1 MHTPG
6 AGGLF
11 QSLRTTFDIML
22 NWLFKKRVPASA
34 SKPIAVPAPPVQSK
48 ADIDAKKTADARVL
62 WLPQLQSA
70 QGDDSALLQIALTA
84 PLLEIKLAA
93 VEALVSEAALKQ
105 AEREFRSHDR
115 RAHQAA
121 KRRLLAAVAEREAR
135 TCAAALIETAR
146 ALTRDELLPANLLVS
161 LDRDWQALSPG
172 LLTPEQGAEFSD
184 LRNRLNAALRDRA
197 EHQQRLQ
204 RWSADATQ
212 ALADLRLAC
221 ADAAAGAG
229 NAGTG
234 NAGTGDDLAARR
246 SAALV
251 LLATRPDA
259 PSAATIEQALQ
270 AALQIA
276 EMVETRVAFLVALAQ
291 MPVPAVPMIV
301 PSADVEAVVNETAT
315 EATPVSEAAAPADSA
330 EAVEPALVVPPVEAA
345 QAEAEVI
352 TEADVATAEPAT
364 QDITPTSQPEI
375 PPVRAAPAPTPVQRW
390 RDLPPLADGEL
401 ARVLNQRFDEWQ
413 RAQIPA
419 RQPKATARVVSAAP
433 KAVKTPKAPSPEQV
447 LRLDT
452 LLQQAESAL
461 ADGQMGEVQQQLQ
474 HFNASLES
482 MSGVVA
488 DESLHVR
495 YQALQAEMS
504 RLEGWRQ
511 WGGGRALDDLVDE
524 AEQLARST
532 LESADPEATHAP
544 KLHLK
549 THGEAIHAMRAR
561 WRNLQQLGGAP
572 DQSLWHRFDTALQ
585 TAHQPLAAQ
594 QAALK
599 ADRDDN
605 LLAREALLVT
615 LDAVPA
621 QTEFVNTDEQAAYW
635 KEQMRSLERF
645 QLAWRQLGPV
655 EHTVPHAARNA
666 LQQHLR
672 NSIGRVEMPLREARR
687 AAEAVREQLI
697 ARAETLVAEAADSLQ
712 MRDAAARVREIQAEW
727 GNAAR
732 TLPLARGI
740 ETTLWGRFKAATDA
754 VFAQRDA
761 VFNARDAELTGNLS
775 AREELLGR
783 LSALGDDSPA
793 VEIQRVVAECDRAWS
808 QAVEVPRSAAA
819 SIDARFGDARAA
831 AMQILFNK
839 GKQRWQGQCDTIAAK
854 LALCDDRESG
864 RVNDEE
870 LASRWAAQTALPP
883 ALEQA
888 LAQRWSQP
896 AGEPAAPIAAST
908 AASITASGTSSES
921 VGDDLLLQLEMALDL
936 PGSPEWQA
944 ARRERK
950 LRAMKSALE
959 GRGPSNPVAARR
971 PARPAELLAAALGQ
985 GGASSPQRQR
995 LREIVAALRVASPE
1009 QLELLGIR
1017 D

>member
-1 MHTPG
+1 
-6 AGGLF
+6 
-11 QSLRTTFDIML
+11 ML
-22 NWLFKKRVPASA
+22 NWLFKKRVPVSA
-34 SKPIAVPAPPVQSK
+34 PKPVAVPAPPVQSK

-70 QGDDSALLQIALTA
+70 QGDDAALLQIALTA

-135 TCAAALIETAR
+135 TRADALIETAR

-172 LLTPEQGAEFSD
+172 LLTPEQRAEFSD
-184 LRNRLNAALRDRA
+184 LRNRLNAAIRDRA

-204 RWSADATQ
+204 RWSADAAQ

-221 ADAAAGAG
+221 VDAAAGAG
-229 NAGTG
+229 NAGAG
-234 NAGTGDDLAARR
+234 NDLAARR

-251 LLATRPDA
+251 LLATRPDSPA
-259 PSAATIEQALQ
+259 AATIEQALQ
-270 AALQIA
+270 AASHTA

-291 MPVPAVPMIV
+291 MPVSPVLQAEPMIV
-301 PSADVEAVVNETAT
+301 PSVDLEAVVNESAT
-315 EATPVSEAAAPADSA
+315 EATPASEAGAPADSA
-330 EAVEPALVVPPVEAA
+330 EAVEPALAVPPVEAT
-345 QAEAEVI
+345 QAEVEVI
-352 TEADVATAEPAT
+352 TEAAVATAEPAT
-364 QDITPTSQPEI
+364 QDITSTAQPEI
-375 PPVRAAPAPTPVQRW
+375 PPVRAAPAPTPTPAQRW

-413 RAQIPA
+413 RARIPA
-419 RQPKATARVVSAAP
+419 RQPKPVARVVPAGP
-433 KAVKTPKAPSPEQV
+433 KTPKAPSPEQV
-447 LRLDT
+447 LRLDA
-452 LLQQAESAL
+452 LLRQAESAL
-461 ADGQMGEVQQQLQ
+461 ADGQMGEVQQHLQ

-524 AEQLARST
+524 AEQLARRT
-532 LESADPEATHAP
+532 LEAADPEATHAP

-549 THGEAIHAMRAR
+549 THGEAIHTMRAR
-561 WRNLQQLGGAP
+561 WRNLQHLGGAP

-585 TAHQPLAAQ
+585 TAHQPLAVQ

-599 ADRDDN
+599 AERDNN
-605 LLAREALLVT
+605 LSAREALLVT

-621 QTEFVNTDEQAAYW
+621 QTEFANPDEQAAYW

-672 NSIGRVEMPLREARR
+672 SSMERVETPLREARR
-687 AAEAVREQLI
+687 TAEAVREQLI
-697 ARAETLVAEAADSLQ
+697 ARAETLVAEAADNLQ

-831 AMQILFNK
+831 AMQILFDK
-839 GKQRWQGQCDTIAAK
+839 SKQRWQGQCDTIAAK
-854 LALCDDRESG
+854 LALCEDRESG
-864 RVNDEE
+864 RANDEE
-870 LASRWAAQTALPP
+870 LASRWAAQAALPTALD
-883 ALEQA
+883 QA

-896 AGEPAAPIAAST
+896 AGELAAPITVSV
-908 AASITASGTSSES
+908 TASGTSSES

-936 PGSPEWQA
+936 PAAPEWQA
-944 ARRERK
+944 ARREKK

-959 GRGPSNPVAARR
+959 GRGPSNPASAGP

-985 GGASSPQRQR
+985 GGASSAQRQR

>member
-1 MHTPG
+1 
-6 AGGLF
+6 
-11 QSLRTTFDIML
+11 ML
-22 NWLFKKRVPASA
+22 NWLFKKRVPVSA
-34 SKPIAVPAPPVQSK
+34 PKPVAVPAPPVQSK

-70 QGDDSALLQIALTA
+70 QGDDAALLQIAFTA

-135 TCAAALIETAR
+135 TRAAALIETAR

-161 LDRDWQALSPG
+161 LDRDWQALNPG

-184 LRNRLNAALRDRA
+184 LRDRLNAAIRDRA
-197 EHQQRLQ
+197 EHQQRLE
-204 RWSADATQ
+204 RWSANATQ
-212 ALADLRLAC
+212 ALADLRLAS

-229 NAGTG
+229 HAEIG
-234 NAGTGDDLAARR
+234 NDLAARR

-251 LLATRPDA
+251 LLATRPDS
-259 PSAATIEQALQ
+259 PAAVTIEQALQ
-270 AALQIA
+270 AALHIA
-276 EMVETRVAFLVALAQ
+276 EMVETRVAFLVALMQ
-291 MPVPAVPMIV
+291 IPVPAVLQAEPMIV
-301 PSADVEAVVNETAT
+301 PSVDLEAVVSELAT
-315 EATPVSEAAAPADSA
+315 EATSGNEASAPADLA
-330 EAVEPALVVPPVEAA
+330 EVVESGLAVPPVEAT

-352 TEADVATAEPAT
+352 TEAAVATAEPAT
-364 QDITPTSQPEI
+364 QDIMSTAQPEI
-375 PPVRAAPAPTPVQRW
+375 PPVRAAPAPTPAQRW

-413 RAQIPA
+413 RARIPA
-419 RQPKATARVVSAAP
+419 RQPKPVARVVP
-433 KAVKTPKAPSPEQV
+433 VGPKTPKAPSPEQV
-447 LRLDT
+447 LRLDA

-461 ADGQMGEVQQQLQ
+461 ADGQMAEVQQHLQ
-474 HFNASLES
+474 YFNASLES

-504 RLEGWRQ
+504 SLEGWRQ

-524 AEQLARST
+524 AEQLARRT

-544 KLHLK
+544 KLQLK

-605 LLAREALLVT
+605 LLARETLLVT
-615 LDAVPA
+615 LDAMPA
-621 QTEFVNTDEQAAYW
+621 QTEFANTDDQAAYW

-672 NSIGRVEMPLREARR
+672 SSLERVETPLREARR
-687 AAEAVREQLI
+687 TAEVVREQLI
-697 ARAETLVAEAADSLQ
+697 ARAEMLVAEAADNPQ
-712 MRDAAARVREIQAEW
+712 MRDAAPRVREIQAEW

-740 ETTLWGRFKAATDA
+740 ETALWSRFKAATDA
-754 VFAQRDA
+754 VFAQRDV
-761 VFNARDAELTGNLS
+761 VFNARDAELMGNLS

-783 LSALGDDSPA
+783 LSALGDESPTT
-793 VEIQRVVAECDRAWS
+793 EIQRVVAECDRAWS

-819 SIDARFGDARAA
+819 GIDARFGDARAA

-864 RVNDEE
+864 QANDEE
-870 LASRWAAQTALPP
+870 LASRWAAQAALPA

-896 AGEPAAPIAAST
+896 AGEPAAPIAASVATSSVT
-908 AASITASGTSSES
+908 AVGTSSES

-936 PGSPEWQA
+936 PATPEWQA
-944 ARRERK
+944 ARREKK

-959 GRGPSNPVAARR
+959 GRGPSNPS
-971 PARPAELLAAALGQ
+971 PARPVELLAAALGQ
-985 GGASSPQRQR
+985 GGTSSAQRQR
-995 LREIVAALRVASPE
+995 LKEIVAALRVASPE
-1009 QLELLGIR
+1009 QLGSLGIR